1 MKLIS
6 MIVCSAAAVLTSL
19 VLPAVAS
26 ATDVHCTSENGA
38 DITVIDGHTA
48 CRAASDLLGQA
59 KSVGIDGV
67 GYANATLGATAIGIG
82 MAGGVGASDGA
93 GGIPIALG
101 IGQDAIA
108 RSSIDGAGDSDS
120 AVNPD
125 SAVES
130 RPTGAPL
137 IAASVALDG
146 SRAAVQTGENTVVCL
161 GTGAFA
167 WNSRTGDTCLS
178 TPFGRWQTPV
188 HQLP

>member
-6 MIVCSAAAVLTSL
+6 MIVCSAAAVITSL
-19 VLPAVAS
+19 VWPAVAS
-26 ATDVHCTSENGA
+26 ATDVHCTSENGT
-38 DITVIDGHTA
+38 DITVIDGRTA
-48 CRAASDLLGQA
+48 CRAATDLLGQA
-59 KSVGIDGV
+59 KSLGIDGV
-67 GYANATLGATAIGIG
+67 GYANATLGARAIGIG

-108 RSSIDGAGDSDS
+108 RSSIDGAANSDS
-120 AVNPD
+120 AVD
-125 SAVES
+125 SPA
-130 RPTGAPL
+130 GAPL

-146 SRAAVQTGENTVVCL
+146 SRAAVQTAENTVVCL

-167 WNSRTGDTCLS
+167 WNSHTGDACFS
-178 TPFGRWQTPV
+178 TPFGRWQTPA